1 MPSPSVAAIPVAGLA
16 ALARG
21 YKRGAVVH

>member
-1 MPSPSVAAIPVAGLA
+1 MPSPSVAATPVAGLA
-16 ALARG
+16 ALGRG